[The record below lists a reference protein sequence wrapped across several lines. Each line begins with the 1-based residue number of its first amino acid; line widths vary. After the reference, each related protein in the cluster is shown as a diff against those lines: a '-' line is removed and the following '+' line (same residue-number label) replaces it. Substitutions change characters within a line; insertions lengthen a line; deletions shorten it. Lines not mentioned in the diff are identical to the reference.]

1 MKARKEKKKHFSNTD
16 VRVQMRTEVIFNVES
31 VFLLFQTSPYTQ

>member
-1 MKARKEKKKHFSNTD
+1 MNESTHFIK
-16 VRVQMRTEVIFNVES
+16 QMRAYRWQQKVMFNVES